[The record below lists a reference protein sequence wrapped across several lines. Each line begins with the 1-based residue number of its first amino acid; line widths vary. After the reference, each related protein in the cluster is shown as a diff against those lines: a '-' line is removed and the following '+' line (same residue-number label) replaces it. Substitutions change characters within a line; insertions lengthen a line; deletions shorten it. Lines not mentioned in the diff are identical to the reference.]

1 MNEFNIGIGARKA
14 KKLGTIITA
23 EPVAEAVSA
32 PEPKKMIELRNDV
45 ETIAASAAIRETREV
60 LNSAPITPTTAR
72 ATVMSSDTVV
82 KSASDTLSKD
92 QIIMLAQKHG
102 LKFEGMKKE
111 FVKHTYSVT
120 LDSKTLF
127 KKYCDTL
134 GLNMQDAMDEALQ
147 DFFKKHALEY
157 NRVKEAKRG

>member
-1 MNEFNIGIGARKA
+1 MAMTDFNIGIGARKA
-14 KKLGTIITA
+14 KKLGTIGST
-23 EPVAEAVSA
+23 EPSENAAIALES
-32 PEPKKMIELRNDV
+32 KRLIELRNDL
-45 ETIAASAAIRETREV
+45 ENAPAS
-60 LNSAPITPTTAR
+60 
-72 ATVMSSDTVV
+72 TVV
-82 KSASDTLSKD
+82 AQIAVEAVPLTPDLGLSRD
-92 QIIMLAQKHG
+92 QIILLAQKHG

-157 NRVKEAKRG
+157 NRVKEAKRT

>member
-14 KKLGTIITA
+14 KKLGVSMPA
-23 EPVAEAVSA
+23 EQFV
-32 PEPKKMIELRNDV
+32 EPSPALETKRLIELRNDL
-45 ETIAASAAIRETREV
+45 ETAQTSALVAPTISDRTV
-60 LNSAPITPTTAR
+60 PSAD
-72 ATVMSSDTVV
+72 VG
-82 KSASDTLSKD
+82 LSKD
-92 QIIMLAQKHG
+92 QIILLAQKHG

-120 LDSKTLF
+120 LDAKTLF

-157 NRVKEAKRG
+157 NRVKEAKRS